1 MNSFPQNH
9 NNGDPAEFHQLM
21 TKKLIQSIHQFF
33 AINYQFS
40 NTLAVRAQLLVQLD
54 NSQDRLYQFENSVSK
69 DDIKLPINAPDD
81 DVKSTTAGNDK
92 EIQTDLLTN
101 VAATQTEVSS
111 EEVKIVKVTR
121 STSKDQKA
129 VEPDVKHKEDNDSE
143 DVCVDESDSD
153 HAADLVVLPTVPPE
167 DTSSPEKSKNEP
179 VSCPLCSATFKSQG
193 KVENHL
199 RVNHDIGNVYLCS
212 FCEEICPSNRAL
224 HQHLE
229 EKHDQKQPQ
238 ANTKKRG
245 RKPSI
250 RNVKK
255 LTSGLPLK
263 KSLTVT
269 KALSKAQN
277 KGSKKKLKTV
287 KKQRIPPLRL
297 KIKNDQY
304 VREKFSCEECEKV
317 YSSSKALRRHDLSA
331 HKKNKYGCNICD
343 KKFCSKESLYHHKR
357 GIHAGEKPY
366 TCEECGSSFN
376 FSHSLK
382 LHMLKHSGKRPFQ
395 CVECDKTYLTSNH
408 LKMHMIGVHQNNKI
422 HTCRFCSKS
431 FAYKTSLKVHEM
443 THENIKPY
451 KCKYCDKGFVNS
463 HSLKYHTE
471 SKHEMDKWFKCE
483 VCQKE
488 FKTEFSMKTHR
499 RRHSM
504 DGNRFMCDVCG
515 RQFMYKST
523 LEIHTAIHKDEKTYQ
538 CSTCGKSFKTY
549 ATLYSHQYVH
559 KTESPYPCPE
569 CGKPFKTKERCKA
582 HQKRHAGTKSY
593 SCDICGNLFQDKG
606 GLSKHKRT
614 VHADYKRFACPVC
627 GKTCSRADN
636 LRVHMKIHGKL
647 TQNSEPIDTTTSI
660 ESQVEKA
667 TYNAV
672 ADEMNRQQHEQR
684 VQEPEGSEP
693 AVGVAIPEHRKPSPS
708 ADSYA
713 SHHSVREMSESPT
726 LTPLASSRT
735 YHEQPHFTNIS
746 PAPNLN
752 VPLAL
757 TSMASSHI
765 HPTDSSD
772 VPTPHGGPVTQI
784 PNPSPFMYMWPYI
797 NPHQNVQNAQEHEYY
812 GQ

>member
-1 MNSFPQNH
+1 MSIFA
-9 NNGDPAEFHQLM
+9 GSTRKDLKPASP
-21 TKKLIQSIHQFF
+21 KVKS
-33 AINYQFS
+33 
-40 NTLAVRAQLLVQLD
+40 
-54 NSQDRLYQFENSVSK
+54 
-69 DDIKLPINAPDD
+69 DDEDD
-81 DVKSTTAGNDK
+81 DDTGVYHGS
-92 EIQTDLLTN
+92 
-101 VAATQTEVSS
+101 
-111 EEVKIVKVTR
+111 
-121 STSKDQKA
+121 
-129 VEPDVKHKEDNDSE
+129 DV
-143 DVCVDESDSD
+143 ESDT
-153 HAADLVVLPTVPPE
+153 ANVVVLPAAVPIE
-167 DTSSPEKSKNEP
+167 DNSTTPQSKNEQ
-179 VSCPLCSATFKSQG
+179 VSCPLCSATFRNQD
-193 KVENHL
+193 KVETHL
-199 RVNHDIGNVYLCS
+199 RIKHDIGNVYLCNY
-212 FCEEICPSNRAL
+212 CEEICPSNTAL

-229 EKHDQKQPQ
+229 EKHDHKQVQPD
-238 ANTKKRG
+238 TKKRG

-250 RNVKK
+250 RTVKK
-255 LTSGLPLK
+255 LTTGVPFK
-263 KSLTVT
+263 KSLSVT
-269 KALSKAQN
+269 KVIKKTSGRKKN
-277 KGSKKKLKTV
+277 GGKG
-287 KKQRIPPLRL
+287 RIPTLRL

-304 VREKFSCEECEKV
+304 IKQKFSCDECEKV
-317 YSSSKALRRHDLSA
+317 YSSSKALKRHDLSA
-331 HKKNKYGCNICD
+331 HKKNKYSCNKCT
-343 KKFCSKESLYHHKR
+343 KSFCSKESLYHHRR
-357 GIHAGEKPY
+357 GIHAGDKPY

-382 LHMLKHSGKRPFQ
+382 LHLLKHSGKRPFQ
-395 CVECDKTYLTSNH
+395 CKECDKTYLTANH

-451 KCKYCDKGFVNS
+451 KCKICEKGFVNS

-471 SKHEMDKWFKCE
+471 SKHQADTWFSCNI
-483 VCQKE
+483 CQKQ

-523 LEIHTAIHKDEKTYQ
+523 LEIHTAIHKDEKSYQ

-559 KTESPYPCPE
+559 RTESPYPCPE

-582 HQKRHAGTKSY
+582 HQRRHSGTKSF
-593 SCDICGNLFQDKG
+593 SCDVCGNLFQDKG

-647 TQNSEPIDTTTSI
+647 TQNAEPLDTTTSL
-660 ESQVEKA
+660 EEQVEKA

-672 ADEMNRQQHEQR
+672 AQEISRQHKNN
-684 VQEPEGSEP
+684 VQDTVPNETIVPDP
-693 AVGVAIPEHRKPSPS
+693 HAPSPGT
-708 ADSYA
+708 DSYT
-713 SHHSVREMSESPT
+713 SHPSVREMSSSPT
-726 LTPLASSRT
+726 LTPLASSRA
-735 YHEQPHFTNIS
+735 YHEHPHYTNIS

-757 TSMASSHI
+757 TSMASSLMHQ
-765 HPTDSSD
+765 TDTTD
-772 VPTPHGGPVTQI
+772 VGHSNHVPQI
-784 PNPSPFMYMWPYI
+784 PNPSSFMYMWPYM
-797 NPHQNVQNAQEHEYY
+797 NPQHQNVQNAPDHEYY